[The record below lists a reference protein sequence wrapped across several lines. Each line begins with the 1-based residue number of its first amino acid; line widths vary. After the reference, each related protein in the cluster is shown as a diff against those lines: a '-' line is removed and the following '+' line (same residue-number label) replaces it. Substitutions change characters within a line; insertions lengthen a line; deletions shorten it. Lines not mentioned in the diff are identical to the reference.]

1 MPPRL
6 PIRLARIPIRPTL
19 LTTASRLPGLSITA
33 SHRLSNLKSHFS
45 TNRVSMSDVKE
56 NNQKFKLDAL
66 FSVKDRVALIT
77 GGGSG
82 IGLMATQAL
91 ATNGAKV
98 YICGRTG
105 EKLDKVVEQYGKD
118 IPGQII
124 PLQADV
130 SRKDSIRDL
139 VREIEKR
146 EKCLCILINN
156 AGIELNTQQT
166 EAQSTKEMSKNL
178 FEDQNETFELWA
190 DTFKTNAAQIFFM
203 TTAFLPLLQNASEM
217 HKGYSG
223 TVINITS
230 ISGVVKTAQHH
241 FAYNTSKAAAIH
253 LNTMLSNEVA
263 MNGFKIRINGI
274 APGVF
279 PSEMTAGESGSD
291 QKSHIP
297 KDKYESKTPARRPGK
312 EEDMA
317 NAILFAAT
325 NQYLNGQN
333 VIVDGGYVIQAGAGP

>member
-1 MPPRL
+1 M
-6 PIRLARIPIRPTL
+6 
-19 LTTASRLPGLSITA
+19 
-33 SHRLSNLKSHFS
+33 SNI
-45 TNRVSMSDVKE
+45 
-56 NNQKFKLDAL
+56 NQSNQSFKLENL

-98 YICGRTG
+98 YICGRTQ

-156 AGIELNTQQT
+156 AGIELNSQQT
-166 EAQSTKEMSKNL
+166 EAESTKEMSKNM
-178 FEDQNETFELWA
+178 FEDENETFELWA
-190 DTFKTNAAQIFFM
+190 DTFKTNVAQLFFM

-241 FAYNTSKAAAIH
+241 FAYNASKAAAVH
-253 LNTMLSNEVA
+253 VNTMLSNEVA
-263 MNGFKIRINGI
+263 MNGFKVRINAV

-279 PSEMTAGESGSD
+279 PSEMTAGESGED

-297 KDKYESKTPARRPGK
+297 KEKYESKTPARRPGK
-312 EEDMA
+312 DEDMA

-333 VIVDGGYVIQAGAGP
+333 IIVDGGYVIQAGGGP

>member
-1 MPPRL
+1 
-6 PIRLARIPIRPTL
+6 
-19 LTTASRLPGLSITA
+19 
-33 SHRLSNLKSHFS
+33 
-45 TNRVSMSDVKE
+45 MSDVNE
-56 NNQKFKLDAL
+56 NSQKFKLDAL

-166 EAQSTKEMSKNL
+166 EAESTREMSKNL

-203 TTAFLPLLQNASEM
+203 TTAFLPLLQSASEM